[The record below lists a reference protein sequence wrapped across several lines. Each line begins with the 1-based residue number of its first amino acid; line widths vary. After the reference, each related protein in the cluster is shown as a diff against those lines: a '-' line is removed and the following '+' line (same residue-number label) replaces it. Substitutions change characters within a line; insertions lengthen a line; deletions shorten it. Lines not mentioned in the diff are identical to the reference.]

1 MPKVVKKSQ
10 PKKKATKPTS
20 KDKKKKVLT
29 KKTKKPA
36 AKPKNKKEKK
46 KAVAKE
52 AAPQS
57 NAENLVLTVPNR
69 HVISCGEAPNITA
82 SDDAFVS
89 YFMNQYGEQ
98 AVFIAEKL
106 PRGNKIAAR
115 VWMGDCGW
123 EKALPVQEKCFF
135 LSNLD

>member
-1 MPKVVKKSQ
+1 MPKVVKKTQ
-10 PKKKATKPTS
+10 PKKKATKPAS

-29 KKTKKPA
+29 KKNKKSA
-36 AKPKNKKEKK
+36 AKSKNKKEKK

-52 AAPQS
+52 AVSQS
-57 NAENLVLTVPNR
+57 NTENLVLTVPNL
-69 HVISCGEAPNITA
+69 HIDKAPNITA
-82 SDDAFVS
+82 SDEAFVS